1 MSIVGLLA
9 SIAVIGSL
17 VVIILGAGK
26 VPAMNDYTTDT
37 KNPPMFSQKI
47 LDARKTTAMVPAE
60 YAGPAATAMQV
71 KAFPEIKTLSFT
83 GSTDEV
89 FDRALDNAKKMKWVI
104 VDSDKAAGMIEATAT
119 TGWFGFKDDI
129 AIRITKTATG
139 CNFDMRSVSRVGKGD
154 MGTNAKSIRAFLKLM
169 GSMSNMKKLSLL
181 FSAGAFGGLCN
192 VLAGWLLGV
201 LHITSGLGIQM
212 AIHLVPDVIYRQ
224 VIWGGIWSLMFIIP
238 VLNNKPVLKGVVLS
252 VFPTLAALLI
262 VIPLRAKA
270 AASGMFVRQQAMFGL
285 YLGVLT
291 PLFVTVINAIWGI
304 AAAFWLKAVEK

>member
-1 MSIVGLLA
+1 
-9 SIAVIGSL
+9 
-17 VVIILGAGK
+17 
-26 VPAMNDYTTDT
+26 
-37 KNPPMFSQKI
+37 
-47 LDARKTTAMVPAE
+47 
-60 YAGPAATAMQV
+60 
-71 KAFPEIKTLSFT
+71 
-83 GSTDEV
+83 
-89 FDRALDNAKKMKWVI
+89 
-104 VDSDKAAGMIEATAT
+104 
-119 TGWFGFKDDI
+119 
-129 AIRITKTATG
+129 
-139 CNFDMRSVSRVGKGD
+139 
-154 MGTNAKSIRAFLKLM
+154 
-169 GSMSNMKKLSLL
+169 MKKLSLL